1 MSLMKAE
8 ENRVEQNS
16 STDKSKQAWKP
27 THVKK
32 LAFRSHKQ
40 KPEEEDKL
48 ISQDR
53 K

>member
-1 MSLMKAE
+1 MKAE

-27 THVKK
+27 THVKN
-32 LAFRSHKQ
+32 LAFRGHKQ